1 MHMACPAPATE
12 RLELLLGGKWRRLR
26 ASLGPDSLR
35 LSPGDESLQN
45 GWRDVSRANGNA
57 DGSTGGHLER
67 HHDHPQPVQHQECKQ
82 RQHDHS
88 HDEPDPLEQNQHSNR
103 NHLPEHF
110 EQDGTTQG
118 EVQGTPVP
126 SSTDPARLVRV
137 VKQEAGG
144 LGISIRGGRE
154 NNMPVVISRIFPGL
168 AAQRCGA
175 LFVGDAIVAV
185 DGVDM
190 RSASHDEAVKA
201 LRKAGREVHL
211 QVVFMKEMTAYM
223 KKNHALADIEWD
235 SPNSG
240 PGQTL
245 ADGPG
250 SPIYT
255 PPTTVH
261 QSSGS
266 ATQEQRVIQL
276 KMCYVARN
284 LTMVDPE
291 NRLIELHSPSA
302 KHCLVLRARDTVAA
316 SSWFNALRSTTA
328 TLSSVALHEANATC
342 AGSSVFAGR
351 PLAHLTWSAEQVTG
365 EFGRPTWQ
373 PTLMV
378 LTESDLYLYH
388 KFPLSLEA
396 WETPY
401 CSYPLLVTRLVDS
414 GSSRCSPQPGA
425 ELCFVLRH
433 GGPHGAES
441 HTFRAETTRD
451 LSVWTR
457 TLLHSCYAAVEL
469 SHEATV
475 ACLWNDL
482 DCWLT
487 IHYEHGFTVHRQITA
502 NNPSIMNSD
511 LLFTYPYE
519 RLRRSSDDGV
529 SKLYLNFGGP
539 EGEICLDLLGSPKP
553 IVFILHSFLSA
564 KLIRMGLVA

>member
-1 MHMACPAPATE
+1 MACPAPATE

-45 GWRDVSRANGNA
+45 GWRDVCRANGNA
-57 DGSTGGHLER
+57 DGSKGGHLER
-67 HHDHPQPVQHQECKQ
+67 HHNQFQPVQQ
-82 RQHDHS
+82 DHS
-88 HDEPDPLEQNQHSNR
+88 RYEPDPLEQSRHQHCNQ
-103 NHLPEHF
+103 NHLPENF
-110 EQDGTTQG
+110 EHQQTIQG

-126 SSTDPARLVRV
+126 SSTDPPRLVRV
-137 VKQEAGG
+137 IKQEAGG

-154 NNMPVVISRIFPGL
+154 NGMPVVISRIFPGL
-168 AAQRCGA
+168 AAERCGA

-190 RSASHDEAVKA
+190 RAASHDEAVKA
-201 LRKAGREVHL
+201 LRKAGGEVKL
-211 QVVFMKEMTAYM
+211 QVVFMKEMTTYM

-245 ADGPG
+245 DDGPG
-250 SPIYT
+250 SPTYT
-255 PPTTVH
+255 PTPTVH

-284 LTMVDPE
+284 LTMADPE

-302 KHCLVLRARDTVAA
+302 KHCLLLRARDTVTA
-316 SSWFNALRSTTA
+316 SSWFNALRSTAA
-328 TLSSVALHEANATC
+328 TLTAVALHEANATC
-342 AGSSVFAGR
+342 AGSLAFSGR

-365 EFGRPTWQ
+365 EYGRSTWQ
-373 PTLMV
+373 PTLMA

-388 KFPLSLEA
+388 RFPLSREA
-396 WETPY
+396 WGTPY
-401 CSYPLLVTRLVDS
+401 CSYPLLATRLVDS
-414 GSSRCSPQPGA
+414 GSLRGSPQPGS

-433 GGPHGAES
+433 GSLHGVES
-441 HTFRAETTRD
+441 HKFRAETTRD

-457 TLLHSCYAAVEL
+457 TLLHSCYAAVNL

-475 ACLWNDL
+475 VSGPYCQSKTHRLHPTLIPLSKTHSNGAGGMTL
-482 DCWLT
+482 DHSLPVT
-487 IHYEHGFTVHRQITA
+487 SLGSFIVDQSQH
-502 NNPSIMNSD
+502 D
-511 LLFTYPYE
+511 LLHIFFFV
-519 RLRRSSDDGV
+519 L
-529 SKLYLNFGGP
+529 
-539 EGEICLDLLGSPKP
+539 
-553 IVFILHSFLSA
+553 FL
-564 KLIRMGLVA
+564 